1 MYRGQVI
8 PVQQYQISQSPTLN
22 IFNLS
27 LYMLVILAILVFVDQ
42 ILMAGLLALLSIL
55 LMISDYLQWKHLD
68 LQALT
73 DILLFPDSGI
83 IEIQHQGRR
92 QRFKCFSLYL
102 NRWFLIV
109 ILRDQQQSKNFL
121 LLADRFGSVTDY
133 LNFRHQILK
142 MSRVQYAT

>member
-1 MYRGQVI
+1 
-8 PVQQYQISQSPTLN
+8 
-22 IFNLS
+22 
-27 LYMLVILAILVFVDQ
+27 MLVILAILVFVDQ

-109 ILRDQQQSKNFL
+109 ILRDHQQQSKNFL
-121 LLADRFGSVTDY
+121 LLADRFGSVADY

>member
-1 MYRGQVI
+1 
-8 PVQQYQISQSPTLN
+8 
-22 IFNLS
+22 
-27 LYMLVILAILVFVDQ
+27 MLVILAILVFVDQ

-109 ILRDQQQSKNFL
+109 ILRDHQQQSKNFL